1 MPSVALFYRRHT
13 RPVLH
18 FFKSA
23 AATFAVRIALAGGAD
38 GDAGRVWRGV
48 VPGQP
53 CSHGYGREAV
63 CSGGVLAIEDHQGIH
78 LSQRPQL
85 WAQGDAIGRRT
96 ALAPVVDGR
105 FYVGDV

>member
-1 MPSVALFYRRHT
+1 M
-13 RPVLH
+13 LH
-18 FFKSA
+18 FFKGASA
-23 AATFAVRIALAGGAD
+23 AFAVRIALAGGAD

-53 CSHGYGREAV
+53 SIHGFEREAV
-63 CSGGVLAIEDHQGIH
+63 RSGGDLAVEDHQGIH
-78 LSQRPQL
+78 LSQRPQF

-96 ALAPVVDGR
+96 ALAPVVDGS